1 MNMKKI
7 ISIVKLLG
15 LYLLTGVICG
25 VIGTLFSKGILL
37 VTNMR
42 HDNSWLLYFLPVAG
56 VLTVAIYKLLDLN
69 GVGTNQVIKS
79 ADGKTVLS
87 PKLAPAVFCASL
99 LSHLCGASVGR
110 EGAALQLGGSFA
122 ALLSKCFKLT
132 EEQGK
137 ILVYC
142 GMAGVFSSVFG
153 TPFSAAAFALEV
165 VIAGRIYYPAVI
177 PAIITSLSSYYT
189 ADLLGG
195 HAERFVL
202 SAVPTISFSVMWKLL
217 ALSLLTVVLGVIFCL
232 SLKYLEKLFEKLFKM
247 TFYAL

>member
-7 ISIVKLLG
+7 ISTVKLLG
-15 LYLLTGVICG
+15 LYLLTGVSCG

-56 VLTVAIYKLLDLN
+56 VLTVAIYKLLDVN

-132 EEQGK
+132 EENGK
-137 ILVYC
+137 NIGL
-142 GMAGVFSSVFG
+142 
-153 TPFSAAAFALEV
+153 LRD
-165 VIAGRIYYPAVI
+165 GR
-177 PAIITSLSSYYT
+177 
-189 ADLLGG
+189 
-195 HAERFVL
+195 RFF
-202 SAVPTISFSVMWKLL
+202 ISFRNTLFSRRFCIGSGYCRAHILSGCYTCDYHFAFFLL
-217 ALSLLTVVLGVIFCL
+217 YS
-232 SLKYLEKLFEKLFKM
+232 
-247 TFYAL
+247 